1 MNRNA
6 RQNYYSKGILFYF
19 IYFFFYLLAFILSYF
34 HLFCVELSAR
44 VGLSAGDPYLYLNL
58 EIKKYINLNNA
69 TNAAMT
75 LKMAETKLTA
85 GIILLW

>member
-1 MNRNA
+1 MRDKIIIL
-6 RQNYYSKGILFYF
+6 KGFYF
-19 IYFFFYLLAFILSYF
+19 ILHFFPYRLAFILSYF
-34 HLFCVELSAR
+34 HLFCVELSVR